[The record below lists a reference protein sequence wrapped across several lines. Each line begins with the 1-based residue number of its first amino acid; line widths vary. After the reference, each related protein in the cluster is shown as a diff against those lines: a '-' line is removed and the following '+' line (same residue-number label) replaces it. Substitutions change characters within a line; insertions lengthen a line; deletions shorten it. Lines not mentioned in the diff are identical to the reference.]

1 VLLPKKPP
9 PLERVLLLPPPKK
22 PPPLERVLP
31 ELDVPPPNGARV
43 EPKPLD
49 GALEPNEPV
58 RPVLDAPNPLPDVDP
73 AALPPNG
80 ARVDDDDPKLPPLV
94 RALPPNGV
102 RVDDEEPKLPPLVRA
117 LPPNG
122 VRVDDDE
129 PKLPPVV
136 RPAPPADDLPAA
148 LPKEPRL
155 PDADPNELLPV
166 RRPTLL

>member
-22 PPPLERVLP
+22 PPLERVLP
-31 ELDVPPPNGARV
+31 ELDAPPPNGARV

-49 GALEPNEPV
+49 GALDPNEPV
-58 RPVLDAPNPLPDVDP
+58 RPVLDAPNPLPDVVP

-80 ARVDDDDPKLPPLV
+80 ARVDDEEPKLPPLV

-102 RVDDEEPKLPPLVRA
+102 RVDDEEPKLPPLVR
-117 LPPNG
+117 
-122 VRVDDDE
+122 
-129 PKLPPVV
+129 
-136 RPAPPADDLPAA
+136 PAPPPKDDRPAA